1 MEKSRLMNFIS
12 KYHLNGLV
20 QSVAWNSNGSLSTRF
35 ISDDKSVVGEVQM
48 NTFNGTKSSL
58 GVYNTDLLVKLLG
71 VLGNDVNFNVNLT
84 QDKAFSLTLDD
95 NSTTVNYMLADMAV
109 IPPTPELK
117 QLPPFQVTIKLT
129 KEFID
134 KFIRAKGAL
143 PEIEHFTLVKNQK
156 LNKYQVVLGHSNIN
170 SNRISLDIDCEV
182 SEDIEPISFS
192 AKYFREILAANKDL
206 NGGTLAVSSEGLA
219 KAEFEIDGFE
229 SRYFLVRMENN

>member
-20 QSVAWNSNGSLSTRF
+20 QSVAWNSNGSLATRF

-48 NTFNGTKSSL
+48 NTFNGTKAKL

-71 VLGNDVNFNVNLT
+71 VLGNDINFNVNLT

-117 QLPPFQVTIKLT
+117 QLPPFQLTIKLT

-143 PEIEHFTLVKNQK
+143 PEIEHFTVLKNQK
-156 LNKYQVVLGHSNIN
+156 LGKYQVVLGHSNIN
-170 SNRISLDIDCEV
+170 SNRISIDIDCEV
-182 SEDIEPISFS
+182 SEDIDATSFS

-206 NGGTLAVSSEGLA
+206 NGGTLQVSSEGLA

-229 SRYFLVRMENN
+229 SRYFLVRLENN

>member
-1 MEKSRLMNFIS
+1 MNFIS

-35 ISDDKSVVGEVQM
+35 ISDDKSVVGEVRM
-48 NTFNGTKSSL
+48 NTFNGTKSSI
-58 GVYNTDLLVKLLG
+58 GVYNTDLLVKLIS
-71 VLGNDVNFNVNLT
+71 VLGNEINFNINLA

-117 QLPPFQVTIKLT
+117 QLPPFQLTIKLT

-143 PEIEHFTLVKNQK
+143 PEIEHFTLIKNQK
-156 LNKYQVVLGHSNIN
+156 LNKYQVVLGHSNLN

-229 SRYFLVRMENN
+229 SRYFLVRLENN

>member
-35 ISDDKSVVGEVQM
+35 ISDDKSVVGEVRM

-71 VLGNDVNFNVNLT
+71 VLGTDINFNVNLA

-117 QLPPFQVTIKLT
+117 QLPPFQLTIKLT

-156 LNKYQVVLGHSNIN
+156 LNKYQVVLGHSNLN

-182 SEDIEPISFS
+182 TEDIEPISFS

-206 NGGTLAVSSEGLA
+206 NGGTLSVSSEGLA

-229 SRYFLVRMENN
+229 SRYFLVRLENN